1 MASCSTGRPE
11 VSIVIPAR
19 NEETFIGR
27 TLESIASQS
36 WPLERLEVVVVD
48 NGSHDRTATV
58 VREFASNT
66 PRLQVRLL
74 HEPLP
79 SRARAKNLGAQ
90 EATGEILIFLDAD
103 SAMATDLV
111 MRVIETYRAG
121 YPAGS
126 IRIVADSRDL
136 LDRAFFGLME
146 LGKRLFHIRAQMF
159 YCSRE
164 LFLALGGFDERL
176 QIAEDREFLQRAERS
191 GVQVCHLSTS
201 WIVTSP
207 RRLRRLPLRLGV
219 WTTFARWLL
228 AHLGIGRSWPY

>member
-1 MASCSTGRPE
+1 MPSCSTGRPE

-19 NEETFIGR
+19 NEEIFIGR
-27 TLESIASQS
+27 ALDSIASQS

-58 VREFASNT
+58 VREFARNT
-66 PRLQVRLL
+66 PGLQVRLL

-79 SRARAKNLGAQ
+79 GRARAKNRGAQ
-90 EATGEILIFLDAD
+90 AAIGEILIFLDAD
-103 SAMATDLV
+103 SAMAPDLV
-111 MRVIETYRAG
+111 TQVTEAYGAG

-126 IRIVADSRDL
+126 IRIIADSPDL

-146 LGKRLFHIRAQMF
+146 FGKRLFQIRAQMF

-176 QIAEDREFLQRAERS
+176 QIAEDREFLQRVQRS
-191 GVQVCHLSTS
+191 GVQVCHLSAS

-207 RRLRRLPLRLGV
+207 RRLRRLPLRLGLL
-219 WTTFARWLL
+219 TTFARWLL